1 MKNLL
6 KPVVRKLVLNIC
18 WLLISMNSLHA
29 EVVTDGTL
37 GQAAQLTGPNFQ
49 INSNLGQQLGGN
61 LFHSFSRFDVNTGET
76 ATFTGPDSVTNIL
89 ARVTGGQRSLIDG
102 TLRSTIPNANLY
114 LLNPNGILFGERASL
129 DISGSFHAS
138 TANYV
143 RLGEEGRF
151 YTNVANPSTLTV
163 APPSV
168 FGFLDQRSATIAIQG
183 SFLRT
188 LTGKTLSLVSG
199 DVSMQ
204 DGTLFAPSGRINLA
218 SVASEGE
225 VNLDSN
231 LTMNSFGKLGKID
244 ISLSSW
250 DKLKQN
256 EGNTLAN
263 IDASG
268 TSGGQVFIRA
278 GQLFLD
284 QGFLF
289 ADNYGDG
296 QGFID
301 IDIRGEMLLANGAR
315 ITADNIG
322 SGQVGSINIRAD
334 GKISLQGKESEIEE
348 YPYSNF
354 SAIATNSYNLG
365 EPENIVKPGNRGKSG
380 DIRIST
386 PVLQIS
392 RGLIQTTATNGE
404 GYAGNIWVDAQQVI
418 LDRGFISALA
428 TQASGGDI
436 TFQVRDTLSL
446 SDSTISAEAQGDG
459 NGGNLTIQNPQMFI
473 LGNSQLFA
481 NARAG
486 KGGNIRIN
494 TDHFVRSGDSQIN
507 VFSTLGMKG
516 ELWSPTIYT
525 PPINY
530 RLPLS
535 EDFLAT
541 SANLLLNRCS
551 SFSKENL
558 SRFIIGRDIPQ
569 ETPYDLQTHWVLPR

>member
-1 MKNLL
+1 M
-6 KPVVRKLVLNIC
+6 
-18 WLLISMNSLHA
+18 
-29 EVVTDGTL
+29 
-37 GQAAQLTGPNFQ
+37 
-49 INSNLGQQLGGN
+49 
-61 LFHSFSRFDVNTGET
+61 
-76 ATFTGPDSVTNIL
+76 
-89 ARVTGGQRSLIDG
+89 TGGQRSLIDG

-296 QGFID
+296 QGVID

-348 YPYSNF
+348 YPYYNF

-365 EPENIVKPGNRGKSG
+365 EPGNIVKPGNRGKSG

-392 RGLIQTTATNGE
+392 RGFIQTATNGE
-404 GYAGNIWVDAQQVI
+404 GNAGNIWVDAQQI
-418 LDRGFISALA
+418 MLDNRGAISAFADGSSGNAGDISLNTQNLTLTGGQINSSSLGIGNAGAINIVTNAAWLTGRSSISTLA
-428 TQASGGDI
+428 TQASGGDV
-436 TFQVRDTLSL
+436 TLQVRDSLSL
-446 SDSTISAEAQGDG
+446 SDSVISAEAQGDG
-459 NGGNLTIQNPQMFI
+459 NGGNLTITAPKI
-473 LGNSQLFA
+473 LTLGKGSQLLA
-481 NARAG
+481 NSMSGNGG
-486 KGGNIRIN
+486 KIVLVATNFSISNDCVINFSSISGTTGESLKVALYNLRI
-494 TDHFVRSGDSQIN
+494 DYRS
-507 VFSTLGMKG
+507 
-516 ELWSPTIYT
+516 
-525 PPINY
+525 
-530 RLPLS
+530 PLS
-535 EDFLAT
+535 MAFLA
-541 SANLLLNRCS
+541 SEKEKLLLNRCG